1 MAEPAPKQNPWKPA
15 KVVGIKAETARAKTL
30 RLMFDAPVEHM
41 AGQYFI
47 VRLSAPDGYT
57 AQRSYSCASP
67 PDGSNEIELTVE
79 LLDGGEVS
87 TYLHDVVEVGDEL
100 DVRGPIG
107 GWFVWNGDHPAFM
120 IGGGSGVVPLM
131 AMLRYAR
138 NAGKS
143 DLVRLL
149 VSVRTPTDLYYAD
162 ELPGPE
168 TTIIYTRQKP
178 PDVARP
184 TGRLSV
190 ADLPELTAD
199 TTIYVCGS
207 PDFADTATD
216 LLIGTGVE
224 AERIRVERFGPTGT

>member
-1 MAEPAPKQNPWKPA
+1 
-15 KVVGIKAETARAKTL
+15 
-30 RLMFDAPVEHM
+30 
-41 AGQYFI
+41 
-47 VRLSAPDGYT
+47 
-57 AQRSYSCASP
+57 
-67 PDGSNEIELTVE
+67 
-79 LLDGGEVS
+79 
-87 TYLHDVVEVGDEL
+87 
-100 DVRGPIG
+100 VRGPIG
-107 GWFVWNGDHPAFM
+107 GWFVWDGDQPAFM
-120 IGGGSGVVPLM
+120 IGGGSGIVPLM

-138 NAGKS
+138 NVGKS

-149 VSVRTPTDLYYAD
+149 VSVRTPADLYYAS

-168 TTIIYTRQKP
+168 TTVIYTRAAP
-178 PDVARP
+178 AGVTRAP
-184 TGRLSV
+184 GRLSV

>member
-1 MAEPAPKQNPWKPA
+1 MADAAPRNPWKTA
-15 KVVGIKAETARAKTL
+15 TVVGIRPETPRAKTL
-30 RLMFDAPVEHM
+30 RLKFEQPVEHM

-47 VRLSAPDGYT
+47 VRLTAPDGYT

-67 PDGSNEIELTVE
+67 PDGSNELELTIE

-87 TYLHDVVEVGDEL
+87 TYLHNVVEAGDEL

-107 GWFVWNGDHPAFM
+107 LWFVWNGDHPACM

-138 NAGKS
+138 TTGKS

-149 VSVRTPTDLYYAD
+149 VSVRSPADLYYAD

-168 TTIIYTRQKP
+168 TTVIYTRQNP
-178 PDVARP
+178 PGVNRAS
-184 TGRLSV
+184 GRLRMTDVPEV
-190 ADLPELTAD
+190 ADDATV
-199 TTIYVCGS
+199 YVCGS
-207 PDFADTATD
+207 PDFCDSVTD
-216 LLIGTGVE
+216 LLIGNGVL
-224 AERIRVERFGPTGT
+224 AERIRVERFGPTGD